1 MIYKRVNNSYSKIC
15 YNKDLSIVYSN
26 IFYEDNIMNIKKSR
40 KSRKPKKSRKSRK
53 IKIR

>member
-15 YNKDLSIVYSN
+15 YNKDPSIVYSN

-40 KSRKPKKSRKSRK
+40 KYKSRKYKSRRTKK
-53 IKIR
+53 I